1 MVDARRS
8 VGEPTLEAPRP
19 GSPRTFV
26 ARRSSRGAWRRG
38 TQLISC
44 CRARGLASRACVLVS
59 MATPSDQARKSNQDQ
74 TNASARDDL
83 SESTHYSVCDRAA
96 PVCATC
102 MSSTTSRWAWAWAAR
117 ARQVCSARARAAS
130 IGGASAGG
138 GIHAAWRVTAATR
151 PGRQVSALTPVPGRG
166 SRRSTS
172 GVIGRLTKYEH
183 SRARRLWVRAPP
195 RQAAQ
200 EATGAAAGGEASERA
215 RTWVWLWLV

>member
-1 MVDARRS
+1 MHVVDDVE
-8 VGEPTLEAPRP
+8 VGV
-19 GSPRTFV
+19 GVGCS
-26 ARRSSRGAWRRG
+26 GA
-38 TQLISC
+38 
-44 CRARGLASRACVLVS
+44 AGLLGAGA
-59 MATPSDQARKSNQDQ
+59 
-74 TNASARDDL
+74 
-83 SESTHYSVCDRAA
+83 
-96 PVCATC
+96 
-102 MSSTTSRWAWAWAAR
+102 
-117 ARQVCSARARAAS
+117 AAS